1 MSAILA
7 SLASVATIFGWS
19 FFSFWSAI
27 PAGIALGVTPI
38 VVILTVTIS
47 YGSGAALVV
56 LAGTPLRERIKRR
69 MENRSDETS
78 DEEEAKPNRM
88 LTMVLRAWER
98 YGLIGLAIL
107 APMTVGSQAGAV
119 IGLGFGESPRRLVIA
134 LTLGAGVWAVLI
146 TLVSYFTGESISAI

>member
-1 MSAILA
+1 MSAVLA
-7 SLASVATIFGWS
+7 SLALVATIFGWS

-47 YGSGAALVV
+47 YGCGAALVV

-69 MENRSDETS
+69 MENRSDKTS
-78 DEEEAKPNRM
+78 DDEEAKPNRM
-88 LTMVLRAWER
+88 LTMVLTAWER

-119 IGLGFGESPRRLVIA
+119 IGLGFGETPRRLVIA
-134 LTLGAGVWAVLI
+134 LTLGAGVWAVII
-146 TLVSYFTGESISAI
+146 TLVSYLTGESISAL